1 MPPGPSTSARGRDET
16 GATMI
21 ELVVLIGLAGVM
33 AAIAFTGWQ
42 TWTRASEHEGAA
54 TEIVA
59 VLRQAQQRAV
69 TEGSSVC
76 VEFSTAQGSWTVF
89 RGTCS
94 SATRTRLEGP
104 VALDSPRVR
113 IAAAGFTSGPGATG
127 PGVTFSSRGTATP
140 GGLELARDG
149 SSTRRTV
156 SVEGLTGRVTTS

>member
-1 MPPGPSTSARGRDET
+1 
-16 GATMI
+16 MI
-21 ELVVLIGLAGVM
+21 ELVVVIALAGVL
-33 AAIAFTGWQ
+33 AAIAVSGWQ

-69 TEGSSVC
+69 TEGSSIC
-76 VEFSTAQGSWTVF
+76 VEFDVAGGAWTVF
-89 RGTCS
+89 RGACAS
-94 SATRTRLEGP
+94 GSRTKLEGP
-104 VALDSPRVR
+104 MPLDSPRVR
-113 IAAAGFTSGPGATG
+113 ITTAGFTSGPGATG